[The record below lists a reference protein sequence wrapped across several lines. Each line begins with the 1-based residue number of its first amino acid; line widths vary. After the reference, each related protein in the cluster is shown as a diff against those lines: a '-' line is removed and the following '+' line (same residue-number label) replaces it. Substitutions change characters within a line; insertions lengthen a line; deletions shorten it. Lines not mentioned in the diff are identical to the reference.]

1 MIEAVLFD
9 LDGTLIDTAPDMGAA
24 LNNLLIEEGYD
35 PLPLES
41 IRPFVSQGGLVLTQL
56 GFGETVTEPEIESL
70 RLRYLQH
77 YRDIVADNSVFFDG
91 MEEVLN
97 TLEKN
102 NLLWGIVT
110 NKPEWLTTPLLEQM
124 SLKQISLVQMGPE
137 QLNLNQRSSVVI
149 CGDTLEFKKPHPQ
162 PLIVAAETIGVKC
175 EHCIYMGDD
184 KRDIDAGN
192 SANMITLS
200 AAYGYIEANANLA
213 EWKADGNLNQPL
225 DLLSHPLLVNEI
237 YK

>member
-9 LDGTLIDTAPDMGAA
+9 LDGTLIDTAPDMGTA
-24 LNNLLIEEGYD
+24 LNNLLIEEDYD
-35 PLPLES
+35 PIPLES

-56 GFGETVTEPEIESL
+56 GFGKTVMEQEIEPL

-77 YRDIVADNSVFFDG
+77 YRNIVADNSVLFDG
-91 MEEVLN
+91 ITEVLN
-97 TLEKN
+97 SLEKN

-110 NKPEWLTTPLLEQM
+110 NKPEWLTTPLLE
-124 SLKQISLVQMGPE
+124 KISLG
-137 QLNLNQRSSVVI
+137 QLNLNQKSSVVI

-162 PLIVAAETIGVKC
+162 PLIVAAKTIGVKC
-175 EHCIYMGDD
+175 ENCIYIGDD

-200 AAYGYIEANANLA
+200 AAYGYIEADTNLA
-213 EWKADGNLNQPL
+213 KWKADGNLNQPL
-225 DLLSHPLLVNEI
+225 DLLSHPFLINEI
-237 YK
+237 CK

>member
-9 LDGTLIDTAPDMGAA
+9 LDGTLIDTAPDMAAA
-24 LNNLLIEEGYD
+24 LNNLLLEEGYN

-41 IRPFVSQGGLVLTQL
+41 IRPLVSQGGLVLTQL
-56 GFGETVTEPEIESL
+56 GFGEYVTAQEIEPL
-70 RLRYLQH
+70 RQRYLQH
-77 YRDIVADNSVFFDG
+77 YRDIVADNSVLFDG
-91 MEEVLN
+91 MEEVLI

-110 NKPEWLTTPLLEQM
+110 NKPEWLTTPLLKQM
-124 SLKQISLVQMGPE
+124 
-137 QLNLNQRSSVVI
+137 NLNQRSSVVI

-162 PLIVAAETIGVKC
+162 PLIVAAETIGIKC
-175 EHCIYMGDD
+175 ENCIYVGDD

-200 AAYGYIEANANLA
+200 AAYGYIEANTNLA
-213 EWKADGNLNQPL
+213 DWKADGNLDQPL
-225 DLLSHPLLVNEI
+225 DLLSHPLFLTDI
-237 YK
+237 HS

>member
-9 LDGTLIDTAPDMGAA
+9 LDGTLIDTAPDMGTA

-41 IRPFVSQGGLVLTQL
+41 IRPYVSRGGLVLTQL
-56 GFGETVTEPEIESL
+56 GFSQYVTTLEIEPL
-70 RLRYLQH
+70 RVRYLQH
-77 YRDIVADNSVFFDG
+77 YRDIVADNSVLFDG

-110 NKPEWLTTPLLEQM
+110 NKPEWLTTPLLKQM
-124 SLKQISLVQMGPE
+124 SPG
-137 QLNLNQRSSVVI
+137 QLNLEQRSSVVI

-162 PLIVAAETIGVKC
+162 PLIVAAENIGVKC
-175 EHCIYMGDD
+175 QKCIYVGDD

-192 SANMITLS
+192 AANMITLS
-200 AAYGYIEANANLA
+200 AAYGYIEENTNLA

-225 DLLSHPLLVNEI
+225 DLLSHPLFINE
-237 YK
+237 KHK

>member
-24 LNNLLIEEGYD
+24 LNNLLIEEGYE
-35 PLPLES
+35 PLPLGS
-41 IRPFVSQGGLVLTQL
+41 IRPFVSKGGLVLTQL
-56 GFGETVTEPEIESL
+56 GFGETVTEPEIEPL
-70 RLRYLQH
+70 RLRFLQH

-91 MEEVLN
+91 MEEVLK

-110 NKPEWLTTPLLEQM
+110 NKPEWLTTPLLQ
-124 SLKQISLVQMGPE
+124 
-137 QLNLNQRSSVVI
+137 QLNLQQRSSVVI

-175 EHCIYMGDD
+175 ENCIYVGDD

-192 SANMITLS
+192 AANMITLS
-200 AAYGYIEANANLA
+200 AAYGYIEAGTNLA
-213 EWKADGNLNQPL
+213 EWQADGNLNQPL
-225 DLLSHPLLVNEI
+225 ELLIHPLFVNHHQ
-237 YK
+237 